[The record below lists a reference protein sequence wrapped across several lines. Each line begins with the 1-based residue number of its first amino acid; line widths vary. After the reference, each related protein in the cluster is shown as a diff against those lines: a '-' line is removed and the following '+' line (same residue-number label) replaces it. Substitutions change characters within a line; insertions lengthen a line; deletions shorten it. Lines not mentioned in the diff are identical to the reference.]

1 MALQN
6 TYTNWSKKPQ
16 QAQRSNNNA
25 QFYISEYEKHR
36 RYYFRDY
43 DDRYQVD
50 TQQQFEVVY
59 GKENSHSPHALHIP
73 K

>member
-1 MALQN
+1 MALPN
-6 TYTNWSKKPQ
+6 IYTNWSKKPQ
-16 QAQRSNNNA
+16 QSERSHNGAQL
-25 QFYISEYEKHR
+25 YISEYEKHR

-59 GKENSHSPHALHIP
+59 GNQNKSR
-73 K
+73 

>member
-6 TYTNWSKKPQ
+6 TYTNWSEKPQ
-16 QAQRSNNNA
+16 QTQRGNTST
-25 QFYISEYEKHR
+25 QSYISEYEKHR

-59 GKENSHSPHALHIP
+59 GNPNRGR
-73 K
+73 

>member
-1 MALQN
+1 MALQH

-16 QAQRSNNNA
+16 AQRSHNNA
-25 QFYISEYEKHR
+25 QSYISEYETHR

-59 GKENSHSPHALHIP
+59 GNPNRQQS
-73 K
+73 